1 MNIFVL
7 DYDISKAALYHN
19 CKHIVKMPLESAQ
32 MICTVLNDRG
42 VKTPY
47 RSVHRKHPCT
57 IWAGKSKSNFVWL
70 GELGLALCKEY
81 SYRYNKVHACEAVIT
96 YCLDN
101 CNFVEEGNLTE
112 FALAMPENYKSSC
125 AVESY
130 RNYYRNDKAHLA
142 NWGIRNKPEWY

>member
-1 MNIFVL
+1 M
-7 DYDISKAALYHN
+7 
-19 CKHIVKMPLESAQ
+19 
-32 MICTVLNDRG
+32 
-42 VKTPY
+42 
-47 RSVHRKHPCT
+47 
-57 IWAGKSKSNFVWL
+57 
-70 GELGLALCKEY
+70 ALCKEY

-96 YCLDN
+96 YCLNN